1 MAKKLKFKIG
11 DLIVPKEPLKQTVGV
26 VVNIRDGEA
35 SETGKTQDLQVM
47 FQDTGKLAWVSSLDV
62 KLLSYKKAQ

>member
-1 MAKKLKFKIG
+1 MARKPKFKIG

-26 VVNIRDGEA
+26 VVKIRDGEA
-35 SETGKTQDLQVM
+35 SETEKTQDLQVM